1 MSLGD
6 GAGMSWRPPTPVP
19 DVWHTE
25 PEWDSGGTGGGCQ
38 HGELGGVIGRKGGSS
53 SPKRDSEEEAEP
65 GVPRAR

>member
-1 MSLGD
+1 M
-6 GAGMSWRPPTPVP
+6 P